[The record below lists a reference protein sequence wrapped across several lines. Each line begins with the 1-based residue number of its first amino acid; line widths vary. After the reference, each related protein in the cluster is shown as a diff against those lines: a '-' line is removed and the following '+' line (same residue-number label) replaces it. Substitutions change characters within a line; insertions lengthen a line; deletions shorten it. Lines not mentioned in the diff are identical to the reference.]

1 MDETSLSL
9 WSPLKRKTW
18 SNGSVTL
25 PYQSKRDHNM
35 TIIGAICGR
44 HPRHVYFRFIVC
56 RRTSKKQCANF
67 SRVLLWTCP
76 FQARNLLLVCDNH
89 GSHRSYYVRDYLR
102 YRQVQ
107 VLFMPAYSSPL
118 NSCEFVWG
126 LVKRKF
132 ATEFAK
138 KTRTY

>member
-1 MDETSLSL
+1 MVD
-9 WSPLKRKTW
+9 
-18 SNGSVTL
+18 TL
-25 PYQSKRDHNM
+25 AMFTFVLLCAGEH
-35 TIIGAICGR
+35 A
-44 HPRHVYFRFIVC
+44 
-56 RRTSKKQCANF
+56 KKMCANF

-138 KTRTY
+138 KTRTYEFTELNFKNDIISIVNRVKANSISIRMLKANEKYC